1 MSACGNK
8 PRIEH
13 QAVKVTSYLETQFQR
28 VVDVSKCELGR
39 HRSIHAALGQGIA
52 VLETLKLVKS
62 PIEIVSSITHM

>member
-13 QAVKVTSYLETQFQR
+13 EAVKLTSYLETYFQR
-28 VVDVSKCELGR
+28 VVDVSKFELER
-39 HRSIHAALGQGIA
+39 HRSIHAALSEGIA